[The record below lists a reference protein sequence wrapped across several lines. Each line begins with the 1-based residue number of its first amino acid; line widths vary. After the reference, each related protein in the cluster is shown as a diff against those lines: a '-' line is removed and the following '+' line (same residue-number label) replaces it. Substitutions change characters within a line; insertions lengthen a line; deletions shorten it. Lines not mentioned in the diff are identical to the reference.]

1 MNKKFNGERKMHIL
15 MYRWK
20 AYNYWDIE
28 ETFKLLGHTVDNI
41 EQKLGNYDIDTAFEQ
56 ILRERFL
63 QVKYNMVFTVNYFAV
78 ISNICEEFN
87 IPYVS
92 WTCDNP
98 LISMYHQSVFHKC
111 NYIFTF
117 DKTNYLE
124 FKAMGVEHI
133 WYLPLAV
140 DTERM
145 DAVIDGRI
153 LADGIDKRAYTG
165 DVAFVGSL
173 YERNSYDKLKNTL
186 PQYLQ
191 GYFDAV
197 MEAQLNISGANIVEP
212 MLTTPILEQ
221 LQQYFKLEKSSEES
235 FSDLG
240 LIFQTTVL
248 GFKIAEVQRRR
259 ALIELSKY
267 FHVNV
272 YSNSDI
278 SDLIR
283 VRYMGSVDYWSEMPK
298 VFRESKIN
306 LNFTIPNIKSGIP
319 LRIWDVLGAKGFL
332 LTNYQAE
339 IPLYFKEGEDLVC
352 FDGIEDLKEKTAY
365 YLTHEEE
372 RKQIAENGYQ
382 KVKKYHGYVGR
393 ITEILRIIESE
404 MQGKSL

>member
-1 MNKKFNGERKMHIL
+1 MHIL

-41 EQKLGNYDIDTAFEQ
+41 EQKLGNYDIDPEFEV
-56 ILRERFL
+56 ILRDRL
-63 QVKYNMVFTVNYFAV
+63 HQVHYDMVFTVNYFAL
-78 ISNICEEFN
+78 ISNICQELG
-87 IPYVS
+87 IKYVS

-98 LISMYHQSVFHKC
+98 LISMYHQSVFHDC

-124 FKAMGVEHI
+124 FKAMGVKHI

-140 DTERM
+140 DAKRM

-153 LADGIDKRAYTG
+153 TAAGMDKRVYAG

-173 YERNSYDKLKNTL
+173 YERNSYDKLKHKL
-186 PQYLQ
+186 PEYLQ

-197 MEAQLNISGANIVEP
+197 MEAQLNISGANIIEP
-212 MLTTPILEQ
+212 MLTTSILEQ

-267 FHVNV
+267 FSVNV
-272 YSNSDI
+272 YSNSDV
-278 SDLIR
+278 SDLVR

-319 LRIWDVLGAKGFL
+319 LRVWDVLGSGGFL

-339 IPLYFKEGEDLVC
+339 IPYYFTEGEDLVC
-352 FDGIEDLKEKTAY
+352 FDGVEDMREKVAY
-365 YLTHEEE
+365 YLAHEEE
-372 RKQIAENGYQ
+372 RKRIADNGYR
-382 KVKKYHGYVGR
+382 KVKEHHTYVHR
-393 ITEILRIIESE
+393 IREMLRIIQEA
-404 MQGKSL
+404 GT